1 MITSAELENS
11 PEISKVDT
19 NKIDVTHNGL
29 YQAGITIL
37 VNVMGLRICK
47 NYC

>member
-19 NKIDVTHNGL
+19 KKIDVCHNGL
-29 YQAGITIL
+29 NQTGTR
-37 VNVMGLRICK
+37 N
-47 NYC
+47 